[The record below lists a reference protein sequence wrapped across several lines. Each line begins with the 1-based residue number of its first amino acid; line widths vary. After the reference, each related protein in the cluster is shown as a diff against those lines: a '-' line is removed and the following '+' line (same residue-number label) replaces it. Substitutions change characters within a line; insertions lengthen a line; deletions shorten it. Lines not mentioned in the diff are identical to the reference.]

1 MKRSTAESGQVL
13 VRRSDDV
20 VVAIEPRVI
29 GLEVGTLVYGLSADT
44 IARLQ
49 DHEGMPMIRQ
59 GSRRLIPVA
68 AADAWFAARVIGGAA

>member
-1 MKRSTAESGQVL
+1 VQ
-13 VRRSDDV
+13 
-20 VVAIEPRVI
+20 VAIAPKVI
-29 GLEVGTLVYGLSADT
+29 GMEIAALVYGISADAL
-44 IARLQ
+44 ARLQ